1 MKRFIFS
8 LLALLLWQYGSAQ
21 SAQLLGNASFVD
33 LGSITAKSEQPLY
46 FKFLNTG
53 DQPLILTEPRTS
65 FGYEVVYIPE
75 KVVAGAIDSIG
86 VVINVNELKGPFRK
100 TVSIF
105 SETDNGIS
113 VFVITGRVED

>member
-53 DQPLILTEPRTS
+53 DQPLVLTEPRTS
-65 FGYEVVYIPE
+65 FGYEVVYVPE

-86 VVINVNELKGPFRK
+86 VVIDVNELKAHFAKPFPSFQRQIMA
-100 TVSIF
+100 SLC
-105 SETDNGIS
+105 S
-113 VFVITGRVED
+113 

>member
-1 MKRFIFS
+1 MVC
-8 LLALLLWQYGSAQ
+8 AL
-21 SAQLLGNASFVD
+21 
-33 LGSITAKSEQPLY
+33 TAKGVQPLY
-46 FKFLNTG
+46 VMLRTTG
-53 DQPLILTEPRTS
+53 ERPLILTEPRTS
-65 FGYEVVYIPE
+65 FGYEVVYVPE

-86 VVINVNELKGPFRK
+86 VVIDVNELKGPFRK

>member
-8 LLALLLWQYGSAQ
+8 FLALTLWHYSSAQ

-33 LGSITAKSEQPLY
+33 LGLVTAKSEQPLY

-65 FGYEVVYIPE
+65 FGYEVVYVPE

-105 SETDNGIS
+105 SETDNDIS